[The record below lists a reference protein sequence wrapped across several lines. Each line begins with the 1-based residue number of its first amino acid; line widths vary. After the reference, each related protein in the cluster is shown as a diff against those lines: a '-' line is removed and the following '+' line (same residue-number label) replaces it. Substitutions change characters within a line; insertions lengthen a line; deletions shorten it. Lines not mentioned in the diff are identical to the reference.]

1 MDPRQ
6 RPSSRHR
13 DAERRARSREESQWM
28 QREREPRPWGEVS
41 DVGSEG
47 SNEFARY
54 GADYGLELNYA
65 GGFDS
70 EERGEPGYGAGL
82 PSEAYGREGYGYQ
95 EFADAGYESEHY
107 GAMGIS
113 GHDHRGDEPARRRLR
128 GGEAYGGSTGRA
140 NLPQGHRDRDEAERR
155 SFRGVGPASY
165 RRSDA
170 RVLEDV
176 HERLYD
182 DDQLD
187 ASDIEVRCED
197 GVITLEGSVEDRR
210 MKHRAE
216 DLADSVR
223 GVDRIDN
230 RIQVKE
236 RSRET
241 SQRDTEEDDSAR
253 AQRIAGD
260 VSGAGGASTSTNRSG
275 SESRG

>member
-1 MDPRQ
+1 MDPRE

-13 DAERRARSREESQWM
+13 DVDRRARPREESEWM
-28 QREREPRPWGEVS
+28 RQERDPRPWGEVS
-41 DVGSEG
+41 DIGSEG

-54 GADYGLELNYA
+54 GADYGLDLNYA

-70 EERGEPGYGAGL
+70 ADRGEPGYGAG
-82 PSEAYGREGYGYQ
+82 PSSESYGREGYGYQ

-113 GHDHRGDEPARRRLR
+113 GHDHRGDESSRRRLH

-140 NLPQGHRDRDEAERR
+140 NQPLDHPDRGEGERH
-155 SFRGVGPASY
+155 SYRGIGPTSY

-176 HERLYD
+176 HERLCD
-182 DDQLD
+182 DDRLD

-197 GVITLEGSVEDRR
+197 GVITLEGTVEDRR

-230 RIQVKE
+230 RIQVMG

-241 SQRDTEEDDSAR
+241 SQRGTDDEDPAR
-253 AQRIAGD
+253 TQRMAGD
-260 VSGAGGASTSTNRSG
+260 VSDAGGASTSTNRSG

>member
-13 DAERRARSREESQWM
+13 DADHRARSREESQWL
-28 QREREPRPWGEVS
+28 QQERDPRPWGEVS
-41 DVGSEG
+41 DIGSEG

-54 GADYGLELNYA
+54 GADYGLDLNYA

-70 EERGEPGYGAGL
+70 EERGEPGYGAGP

-113 GHDHRGDEPARRRLR
+113 GHDHRGDASSRRRLH

-140 NLPQGHRDRDEAERR
+140 NLPQGHRDRDEGERR
-155 SFRGVGPASY
+155 SYRGIGPSSY

-176 HERLYD
+176 HERLCD

-197 GVITLEGSVEDRR
+197 GVITLEGMVEDRR

-230 RIQVKE
+230 RIQVTG
-236 RSRET
+236 RSREI
-241 SQRDTEEDDSAR
+241 SRRDKDDVAR
-253 AQRIAGD
+253 AQGVVDASD
-260 VSGAGGASTSTNRSG
+260 AGGASTSTHLSG
-275 SESRG
+275 SDDRG

>member
-6 RPSSRHR
+6 RPSSRQR
-13 DAERRARSREESQWM
+13 DAAQRPREETRWM

-41 DVGSEG
+41 DIGSEG

-70 EERGEPGYGAGL
+70 EDRGEPGYRAGP
-82 PSEAYGREGYGYQ
+82 PSEAYGREGYGHQ
-95 EFADAGYESEHY
+95 EYADAGYESEHY

-113 GHDHRGDEPARRRLR
+113 GRDHRGDEPARRRLR
-128 GGEAYGGSTGRA
+128 GGEAYGGSSGRA
-140 NLPQGHRDRDEAERR
+140 NLPQGHRDNDDAPR
-155 SFRGVGPASY
+155 SYRGVGPSSY
-165 RRSDA
+165 RRADA
-170 RVLEDV
+170 RVLDDV
-176 HERLYD
+176 HERLCD
-182 DDQLD
+182 DDLLD

-197 GVITLEGSVEDRR
+197 GVITLEGTVEDRR

-230 RIQVKE
+230 RIRVKD
-236 RSRET
+236 RPRDASR
-241 SQRDTEEDDSAR
+241 RDMGDDDAAR
-253 AQRIAGD
+253 TPRMAGD
-260 VSGAGGASTSTNRSG
+260 VSDAGGASASTNRSG

>member
-1 MDPRQ
+1 MHPRE

-13 DAERRARSREESQWM
+13 DAALRARSREESQWL

-41 DVGSEG
+41 DIGSEG

-70 EERGEPGYGAGL
+70 EDRGEPGYRGGP
-82 PSEAYGREGYGYQ
+82 PSEAYGREGYGHQ
-95 EFADAGYESEHY
+95 EYADAGYESEQY

-113 GHDHRGDEPARRRLR
+113 GYDDRDDGPVRRRLR
-128 GGEAYGGSTGRA
+128 GAEARGDSGGHA
-140 NLPQGHRDRDEAERR
+140 NLPQGHRGRDEGERR
-155 SFRGVGPASY
+155 SFRGVGPSAY

-176 HERLYD
+176 HERLCD
-182 DDQLD
+182 DDLLD
-187 ASDIEVRCED
+187 ASDIEVRCEQ

-216 DLADSVR
+216 DLVDSVR
-223 GVDRIDN
+223 GVASIDN
-230 RIQVKE
+230 RVRVRG
-236 RSRET
+236 RSDE
-241 SQRDTEEDDSAR
+241 
-253 AQRIAGD
+253 
-260 VSGAGGASTSTNRSG
+260 
-275 SESRG
+275 